1 MSIVNSLT
9 PLSIYV
15 HIPFCI
21 KKCRYCDFLS
31 YPASDAEK
39 DAYIEL
45 LLSEIELQSPFF
57 DDYKVISVFIGG
69 GTPSILDGSAIESI
83 LCKLKAAFHIEKDCE
98 ITIETNPATVTED
111 KLETY
116 LRCGI
121 NRLSIG
127 LQSADDGQL
136 ALLGRAHGY
145 RDFCAAYEL
154 AAKSGF
160 KNINVDIMSAIPG
173 QTTASYRATIEKVL
187 EFEPQHISA
196 YSLILEEGTW
206 FYEHQK
212 ELEFPTEDEDRE
224 QYELTARLLSR
235 QGYHRYEISNYAKD
249 GFECVHNKVYWQRGS
264 YLGLGLG
271 AASMVENVRWSNERT
286 FDEYKT
292 VLRQRMGRD
301 VSYLTKKEQM
311 EEFMFL
317 GLRMT
322 KGVKK
327 ADFEK
332 EFGVSIEE
340 VYKEVIKK
348 MQKDGLVEADD
359 YIRLTPFGMDVS
371 NYVMAEFL
379 L

>member
-121 NRLSIG
+121 NRISIG

-136 ALLGRAHGY
+136 AMLGRVHGY

-235 QGYHRYEISNYAKD
+235 HGYHRYEISNYAKD

-332 EFGVSIEE
+332 EFGVSIED